1 MEKCGIAISDK
12 GHRIVG
18 KYSSEVGIVEIL
30 DDFVRNQKVKVY
42 TVKQCFCC
50 WLLIFRTRFN
60 RFKKQKEIIRTK
72 KCLLALSAILITG
85 VISHTAHAG
94 GDDLTVNTPSKTI
107 GIKKKETRNENTT
120 KTIRET
126 EFQKIKGPGSVS
138 ISIPGLLKIL
148 LR

>member
-60 RFKKQKEIIRTK
+60 RFKKTKGDHSYEKMSFSSFKRNQK
-72 KCLLALSAILITG
+72 
-85 VISHTAHAG
+85 
-94 GDDLTVNTPSKTI
+94 
-107 GIKKKETRNENTT
+107 NEN
-120 KTIRET
+120 
-126 EFQKIKGPGSVS
+126 QN
-138 ISIPGLLKIL
+138 
-148 LR
+148 